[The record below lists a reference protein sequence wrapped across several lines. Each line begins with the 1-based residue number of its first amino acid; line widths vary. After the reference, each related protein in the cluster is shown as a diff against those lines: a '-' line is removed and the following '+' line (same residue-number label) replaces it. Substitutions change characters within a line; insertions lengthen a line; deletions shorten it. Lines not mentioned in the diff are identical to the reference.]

1 MLPFLENWLLQGNKL
16 IFLLTVWLLVLCS
29 QTGKAGDTVDV
40 VLSQVGAIDVC
51 GEKSDK
57 DIIILISVG
66 RVLQTDSLFGFNFE
80 IKYDSVKF
88 KFHSPVYLN
97 TLAEFFD
104 IKDVNFGKKGLVR
117 GYASVGLLG
126 SQISGNRP
134 LIGIYG
140 DYIDKCPGSSEISL
154 NYIEF
159 TDEFKKV
166 IRNYVPTTVKAIEG
180 DEPNRFLRTEFELD
194 SIVSLVKDTI
204 IDLRIRLQA
213 GTQIRLDTAD
223 FEIAANNKDIL
234 AFFDFSLS
242 DGLELITKEFS
253 DSSELKLK
261 TAIKKLNEQYIDLK
275 VRIRENKTD
284 SSIIK
289 VKPINTNY
297 CSCVTRLYEDS
308 ILIKSKQKIDTST
321 VVWEKERVKKTLIN
335 YYDYVSDSFLIDLD
349 DYIDGV
355 IKVYDICGSLLIEK
369 KIGWSKKISIDGKYL
384 NKGIYLAII
393 KTELKI
399 NKIILIKN

>member
-1 MLPFLENWLLQGNKL
+1 MLRFPENWLLPGN
-16 IFLLTVWLLVLCS
+16 IIILLTVWLFLNCS
-29 QTGKAGDTVDV
+29 QTVKAGDTVDV
-40 VLSQVGAIDVC
+40 VLSQVGSIDVC

-66 RVLQTDSLFGFNFE
+66 RILQTDSLFGFNFE

-140 DYIDKCPGSSEISL
+140 DYIDNCPDSSEISL

-166 IRNYVPTTVKAIEG
+166 IRSYVPTVIQAIEV
-180 DEPNRFLRTEFELD
+180 DKPNRFLSAGFELD
-194 SIVSLVKDTI
+194 SVTNLEKDTLLELKINI
-204 IDLRIRLQA
+204 IP
-213 GTQIRLDTAD
+213 GTQLKLDTAE
-223 FEIAANNKDIL
+223 FEIRYDNSGMISLEDIK
-234 AFFDFSLS
+234 LS
-242 DGLELITKEFS
+242 NGLVLI
-253 DSSELKLK
+253 SSENIDNGH
-261 TAIKKLNEQYIDLK
+261 IKLK
-275 VRIRENKTD
+275 VRFNNITNQYFGLVLKNKENKND
-284 SSIIK
+284 SCRIYVNPLS
-289 VKPINTNY
+289 TNY
-297 CSCVTRLYEDS
+297 CSCVKRLNGDS
-308 ILIKSKQKIDTST
+308 IIIRSKEKIDTST
-321 VVWEKERVKKTLIN
+321 VVWENKIGEGTRKI
-335 YYDYVSDSFLIDLD
+335 YYDEKSESFQFSFDENINGDLNLF
-349 DYIDGV
+349 
-355 IKVYDICGSLLIEK
+355 DICGSLIYNER
-369 KIGWSKKISIDGKYL
+369 IYWSNKISIDGKYL

-393 KTELKI
+393 KSNLKI

>member
-40 VLSQVGAIDVC
+40 VLSQVGTIDVC

-140 DYIDKCPGSSEISL
+140 EYIDNCPGSSEISL
-154 NYIEF
+154 SYIEF

-166 IRNYVPTTVKAIEG
+166 IRNYVPATVKAIEG
-180 DEPNRFLRTEFELD
+180 DEPNRFLRTDFELD
-194 SIVSLVKDTI
+194 SIASLVKDTI
-204 IDLRIRLQA
+204 FDLRIKLQA
-213 GTQIRLDTAD
+213 GTQIKPDTID
-223 FEIAANNKDIL
+223 FEIIADNKDIIAL
-234 AFFDFSLS
+234 VDFSLS

-253 DSSELKLK
+253 DSSKLKLK
-261 TAIKKLNEQYIDLK
+261 TAIKKLNEQYIDLR

-321 VVWEKERVKKTLIN
+321 VVWEQEDDRRTLMN
-335 YYDYVSDSFLIDLD
+335 YYDYVSDSFILDLN
-349 DYIDGV
+349 DYING
-355 IKVYDICGSLLIEK
+355 IINIYEINGALILER